1 MTDVVSERLALQ
13 ELTAGSDFV
22 VAEWTAPASSSGQV
36 QPMAQ
41 VHIHL
46 GDDEAWYVLD
56 GSLGF
61 SFDGDEFV
69 VAAGGAAVARAGV
82 AHTYW
87 NAATTST
94 RYLIIMTP
102 RIREMITVLH
112 DPERRQGRTIAEVF
126 AAYNTVLAAE
136 P

>member
-1 MTDVVSERLALQ
+1 MTDVVSERLALH

-22 VAEWTAPASSSGQV
+22 VAEWTAPPSSSGEV
-36 QPMAQ
+36 EPMAP

-61 SFDGDEFV
+61 LFDGEEFV
-69 VAAGGAAVARAGV
+69 VATGGAAMARAGV

-87 NAATTST
+87 NAASTPT

-102 RIREMITVLH
+102 RIRELITVLH
-112 DPERRQGRTIAEVF
+112 DPERRRGRTIGEVF
-126 AAYNTVLAAE
+126 AAYDTVLVG
-136 P
+136 